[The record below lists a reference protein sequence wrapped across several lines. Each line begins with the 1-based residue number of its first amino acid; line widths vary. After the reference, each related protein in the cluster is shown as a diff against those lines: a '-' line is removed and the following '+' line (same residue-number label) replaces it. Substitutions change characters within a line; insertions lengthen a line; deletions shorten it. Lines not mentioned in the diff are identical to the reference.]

1 MVNEYN
7 EISYAKKMLN
17 SGFLTNRRM
26 YELNILAKYFYYIG
40 YKPKEVKTKVIEF
53 CNTHFENFNEAKY
66 FDKIESILA
75 NAKKNSIVEVGSISI
90 TDKEIEFIQ
99 SLKETN
105 KFNEVLFCLMV
116 IKHIREKL
124 GQQTYLNCKYSKFSK
139 MCGLSSTKA
148 IYPILRRM
156 EELGLIRICRNSNV
170 EILFNVNTTHGK
182 PILAVNDF
190 DNICAYYRNYTGK
203 SRYIECQS
211 CGKMV
216 RVSGKWRRYCKA
228 CYAEKHRESAREYE
242 RKKYYEEKP

>member
-1 MVNEYN
+1 
-7 EISYAKKMLN
+7 MLN

-75 NAKKNSIVEVGSISI
+75 NAKKNPIVELGSISI

-116 IKHIREKL
+116 IKRIREKL
-124 GQQTYLNCKYSKFSK
+124 GQQAYLNCKYSKFSK

-182 PILAVNDF
+182 PVLAVSDF
-190 DNICAYYRNYTGK
+190 DNICAYYRNHTGK

-216 RVSGKWRRYCKA
+216 RARGNRQRYCKA
-228 CYAEKHRESAREYE
+228 CYAEKHMESDREYQK
-242 RKKYYEEKP
+242 KKYQSKILDF